1 MRARDTANQPMEKL
15 GDEREHETQ
24 LGENE
29 TQLGEMRA
37 RHTAGDESTR
47 HNWRRRCSAM
57 EEKRGVED
65 GYGGEKRG

>member
-24 LGENE
+24 LEENE

-65 GYGGEKRG
+65 GYGGEERG